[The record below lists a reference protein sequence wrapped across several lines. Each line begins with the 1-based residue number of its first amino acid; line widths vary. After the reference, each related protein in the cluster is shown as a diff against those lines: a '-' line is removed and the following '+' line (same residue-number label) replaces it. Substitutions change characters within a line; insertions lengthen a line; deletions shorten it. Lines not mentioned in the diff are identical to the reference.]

1 MRSEKLTGF
10 ILIMP
15 AFIYLMFFLIV
26 YPFGYNIY
34 QSLFQYSM
42 LTDTSKFV
50 GLGNY
55 IGLMKNVQFLNSLKV
70 SGIVIALGLGI
81 ETILGLLIAMALNQK
96 FKGRTLARILLI
108 LPLGTIPVIN
118 GYIFTLLFFPEAS
131 VIDHILNTLG
141 LISGHL
147 PWLREPGLA
156 RMVIVFMDVW
166 QWTPFMVL
174 IILAGLSSI
183 PESNYE
189 LARLDKM
196 SSWKI
201 FWRITL
207 PKLKFPLTLAMLIR
221 LMDLLKF
228 FDGIFSMTKGG
239 PQSATETASY
249 YIYRVGFST
258 FNIGF
263 ASAASVTI
271 WAIIWVIAF
280 IVIGKVF
287 LSKKVEI

>member
-1 MRSEKLTGF
+1 VRNEKLTGLL
-10 ILIMP
+10 LIMP

-26 YPFGYNIY
+26 YPFGYNLY
-34 QSLFQYSM
+34 QSLFEFSM
-42 LTDTSKFV
+42 LTGVSKFV
-50 GLGNY
+50 FFNNF
-55 IGLMKNVQFLNSLKV
+55 IGLLRNPQFLNSLKI
-70 SGIVIALGLGI
+70 SGIIAFLALAI
-81 ETILGLLIAMALNQK
+81 ETVLGLLIAMALNRQ

-118 GYIFTLLFFPEAS
+118 GYIFSLLFFPEAS
-131 VIDHILNTLG
+131 VVDHMLNMLG
-141 LISGHL
+141 IINGHI

-156 RMVIVFMDVW
+156 RFVVVLMDVW

-174 IILAGLSSI
+174 ILMAGLSAI
-183 PESNYE
+183 PESYYE
-189 LARLDKM
+189 LARLDDM

-221 LMDLLKF
+221 SMDLLKF
-228 FDGIFSMTKGG
+228 FDGVFSMTKGG

-249 YIYRVGFST
+249 YIYRTGFST

-263 ASAASVTI
+263 ASAASVTL
-271 WAIIWVIAF
+271 WAIIWIIAF
-280 IVIGKVF
+280 VVIGKVF
-287 LSKKVEI
+287 LSKEAKV

>member
-1 MRSEKLTGF
+1 
-10 ILIMP
+10 MP

-42 LTDTSKFV
+42 LTDTSKFI
-50 GLGNY
+50 GMGNY
-55 IGLMKNVQFLNSLKV
+55 IDLMTNVRFLNSLKV
-70 SGIVIALGLGI
+70 SGIIVALGLGI

-96 FKGRTLARILLI
+96 FKGRTLARMLLI

-118 GYIFTLLFFPEAS
+118 GYMFTLLFFPEAS

-141 LISGHL
+141 IISGHL
-147 PWLREPGLA
+147 PWLRAPGLA

-174 IILAGLSSI
+174 IIMAGLSSI

-189 LARLDKM
+189 LARLDNM

-207 PKLKFPLTLAMLIR
+207 PKLKFPLALAMLIR

-263 ASAASVTI
+263 ASAASVII

-287 LSKKVEI
+287 LSKEVKI

>member
-1 MRSEKLTGF
+1 MRNEKLTG
-10 ILIMP
+10 LLMIMP

-42 LTDTSKFV
+42 LTDTSKFI
-50 GLGNY
+50 GMGNY
-55 IGLMKNVQFLNSLKV
+55 IGLMTNPQFLNSVKV
-70 SGIVIALGLGI
+70 SGIVVILALAI
-81 ETILGLLIAMALNQK
+81 ETVLGLLIAMALNQK

-118 GYIFTLLFFPEAS
+118 GYMFKLLFFPEAS
-131 VIDHILNTLG
+131 VVDHILNSLG
-141 LISGHL
+141 IISGHV

-156 RMVIVFMDVW
+156 RVVIVLMDVW

-174 IILAGLSSI
+174 IIMAGLSSI
-183 PESNYE
+183 PETNYE
-189 LARLDKM
+189 LARLDNM

-207 PKLKFPLTLAMLIR
+207 PKLKFPLALAMLIR
-221 LMDLLKF
+221 VMDLLKF
-228 FDGIFSMTKGG
+228 FDGVFSMTKGG
-239 PQSATETASY
+239 PQSATETASF

-263 ASAASVTI
+263 ASAASVVI
-271 WAIIWVIAF
+271 WAVIWVIAF
-280 IVIGKVF
+280 IVIAKVF
-287 LSKKVEI
+287 MSKEAKI

>member
-1 MRSEKLTGF
+1 LRSEKLTGF
-10 ILIMP
+10 LLIMP

-42 LTDTSKFV
+42 LTDTSRFV
-50 GLGNY
+50 GMGNY
-55 IGLMKNVQFLNSLKV
+55 LGLMKNVQYLNSLKI
-70 SGIVIALGLGI
+70 SGIVVALALSI
-81 ETILGLLIAMALNQK
+81 ETVLGLLIAMALNQK

-118 GYIFTLLFFPEAS
+118 GYMFRLLFFPNAS
-131 VIDHILNTLG
+131 VIDHILNTVG
-141 LISGHL
+141 ITSIHL
-147 PWLREPGLA
+147 PWLQDPGLA
-156 RMVIVFMDVW
+156 RVVIVLMDVW

-174 IILAGLSSI
+174 IIMAGLASI

-189 LARLDKM
+189 LARLDNM
-196 SSWKI
+196 SRWRI

-207 PKLKFPLTLAMLIR
+207 PKLKFPLVLAMLIR

-228 FDGIFSMTKGG
+228 FDGIFSMTRGG

-263 ASAASVTI
+263 ASAASVTL

-287 LSKKVEI
+287 LSKEANV